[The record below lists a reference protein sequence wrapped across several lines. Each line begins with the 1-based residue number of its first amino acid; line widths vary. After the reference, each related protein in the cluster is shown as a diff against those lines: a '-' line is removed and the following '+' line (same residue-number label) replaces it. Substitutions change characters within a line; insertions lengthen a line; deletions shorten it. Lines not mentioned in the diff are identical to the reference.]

1 MPEPSSPSGSSL
13 VHETL
18 GTNLYALM
26 PGFAALTAGSTLAG
40 AERGRTPARFRL
52 ENERQSNL
60 SNYAPGV
67 AAYRIG
73 RRLAD
78 VSKDSGSDMKRA
90 RRKARAEVLGT
101 YTALLAP
108 TAVAAALRLGGA
120 IAPREGE
127 MRLPFGKHLP
137 GVDLKSNFVGD
148 LQRGGK
154 AALGLTA
161 AGLAL
166 AAIRRRRTRKEQGE
180 VDKEPVA
187 LDYLVPGWAGYNHY
201 KRLGRTLDWKEDPH
215 AGVLQHPLSPIGES
229 PALVSPLSQNQTSGK
244 QKA

>member
-1 MPEPSSPSGSSL
+1 MPDTSSTGSSL

-40 AERGRTPARFRL
+40 TGRGRTPSRFRF
-52 ENERQSNL
+52 ENERQDNIT
-60 SNYAPGV
+60 NYIPGV

-78 VSKDSGSDMKRA
+78 VARDSGSNAAKA

-108 TAVAAALRLGGA
+108 TAVATALRLGGA
-120 IAPREGE
+120 IAPRYGE
-127 MRLPFGKHLP
+127 VRLPFGKNLP
-137 GVDLKSNFVGD
+137 GVDLKGNFVGD
-148 LQRGGK
+148 LRRGGK
-154 AALGLTA
+154 VALGLTA

-166 AAIRRRRTRKEQGE
+166 AAIRGRRTKQEQGE
-180 VDKEPVA
+180 VDNEPVA

-201 KRLGRTLDWKEDPH
+201 KRLGRTLDWKEDPS
-215 AGVLQHPLSPIGES
+215 ASVLQHPLSPIGEA
-229 PALVSPLSQNQTSGK
+229 PALVNPLSQTQTSGK
-244 QKA
+244 QES